1 MMDQKK
7 PKSLVRKLATG
18 VATLTI
24 TAGVIV
30 LSGAAV
36 WQGST
41 LIASRAAAV
50 EKPAPTEIIGV
61 SVAQIVPSNGYT
73 VDRKFAGQ
81 IEAPQSADVSFE
93 QGGTLNEVFVD
104 EGDAVSEGE
113 VLARLDDRLL
123 TADLDR
129 LNASKRA
136 LEAQIELARLTN
148 ERQAALKKKGFATG
162 QVADQSRLS
171 LVELEAK
178 LAELDASIL
187 AAEIR
192 LEKTEIKAP
201 FDGVV
206 NARLFDPG
214 SIVGATQAVLTLVND
229 GLPVF
234 RVGVAPGLVDQLNI
248 GSTIDVALDGEQ
260 HAAEIIAILP
270 QIDPVTRT
278 RIVRA
283 RLVAG
288 VDLAFGM
295 TGEAVVRETIAEN
308 GSWVPLTAIEDGVR
322 GLWTIKTI
330 KQGEP
335 TTVALE
341 AVEII
346 HADSQRAF
354 VRGTFSSDTKYIDTG
369 VHRIVGGQVVRIE
382 Q

>member
-1 MMDQKK
+1 MTDQKK
-7 PKSLVRKLATG
+7 PKSLIRKLATG

-24 TAGVIV
+24 TAGAIV

-50 EKPAPTEIIGV
+50 EKPAPTEIIAV
-61 SVAQIVPSNGYT
+61 SVAQIVPSKGYT

-93 QGGTLNEVFVD
+93 QGGTLNEVLVD

-136 LEAQIELARLTN
+136 LQAQIELATLTN

-187 AAEIR
+187 AAQIR

-206 NARLFDPG
+206 NARLLDPG
-214 SIVGATQAVLTLVND
+214 SIVGATQAILTLVND

-234 RVGVAPGLVDQLNI
+234 RVGVAPDLVDQLNI
-248 GSTIDVALDGEQ
+248 GSTIDVALDGKQ
-260 HAAEIIAILP
+260 RAAEIIAILP

-278 RIVRA
+278 RTVRA
-283 RLVAG
+283 RLVVG

-295 TGEAVVRETIAEN
+295 AGEAVVQETIVEN

-341 AVEII
+341 AVEIV

-354 VRGTFSSDTKYIDTG
+354 VRGTFSSDTQYIDTG
-369 VHRIVGGQVVRIE
+369 VHRVVGGQAVRIE